1 MAEGMQEL
9 SQVANQLTPWEFH
22 VAKIITEIPSARLL
36 TYGCLARLAAERYGY
51 KENAARAVANLR
63 NKLYGLLGHDTTLP
77 LHRIATQGD
86 RHSRK
91 DSAITKSY
99 NDRLRARE
107 GTLDLPD
114 PWWHPCKD

>member
-1 MAEGMQEL
+1 MAEGMEEL
-9 SQVANQLTPWEFH
+9 NQVASQLTPWELD
-22 VAKIITEIPSARLL
+22 VANIITEIPSGRLA
-36 TYGCLARLAAERYGY
+36 TYGCLARFAAKRYGHN
-51 KENAARAVANLR
+51 ENAALAVANFR

-77 LHRIATQGD
+77 LHRIATQDD

-91 DSAITKSY
+91 DSPTTKSY

-114 PWWHPCKD
+114 AWWHPCKD